1 MTRATAC
8 MLGLSALALT
18 AAAAPPLA
26 PDKRMQ
32 PKPPLAPD
40 QQVLPKPKLELR
52 VCATPDNLPFSNEQ
66 REGFENKIAELIAR
80 DMGLPIHYTFHPQR
94 RGFVRR
100 TLNAGTC
107 NLIMGAP
114 TGIEMLIT
122 TKPYYRSTYV
132 FVTRADRKLGLKSL
146 DDPALKT
153 LRIGLHAVGDDGSN
167 PPPGHSLAKRG
178 IVRNVVGYKLWD
190 VEKVKDPQGAIIDAV
205 AKGEID
211 VAIVWGPF
219 AGFFAKRQP
228 VALTIAPVPPDIA
241 SLPFEYDISFGVR
254 KGNDIFKRRLEAILD
269 KRRDDIRAI
278 LAGYGVP
285 LVDKPALAA
294 TASNGT
300 RPKGGEQEKE

>member
-1 MTRATAC
+1 MRLGPASI
-8 MLGLSALALT
+8 LGLGALALT
-18 AAAAPPLA
+18 AAAPPS
-26 PDKRMQ
+26 
-32 PKPPLAPD
+32 LAPD
-40 QQVLPKPKLELR
+40 QAVLPKPKLELR

-66 REGFENKIAELIAR
+66 GEGFENKIAALIAR
-80 DMGLPIHYTFHPQR
+80 DMGLPLHYTFHPQR

-100 TLNAGTC
+100 TLNAGAC
-107 NLIMGAP
+107 NLLMGAP
-114 TGIEMLIT
+114 TGLEMLVT

-146 DDPALKT
+146 DDPALRK

-178 IVRNVVGYKLWD
+178 IVSNVVGYKLWD
-190 VEKVKDPQGAIIDAV
+190 VATVKNPQGAIIDAV
-205 AKGEID
+205 ARGEID

-219 AGFFAKRQP
+219 AGYFAQKQP
-228 VALTIAPVPPDIA
+228 VALTIVPVPPDIA

-294 TASNGT
+294 AGATAK
-300 RPKGGEQEKE
+300 RPQGGEQKKE

>member
-1 MTRATAC
+1 MTRAKAC
-8 MLGLSALALT
+8 IMGLGALT
-18 AAAAPPLA
+18 CSAAAAAPPLA
-26 PDKRMQ
+26 PN
-32 PKPPLAPD
+32 

-52 VCATPDNLPFSNEQ
+52 VCATPDNLPFSNDKQ
-66 REGFENKIAELIAR
+66 EGFENKIAELIAR
-80 DMGLPIHYTFHPQR
+80 DMRLPIHYTWHPQR

-107 NLIMGAP
+107 NIVMGAP
-114 TGIEMLIT
+114 AGYEMLVT

-132 FVTRADRKLGLKSL
+132 FVTRADRKLGLRSL
-146 DDPALKT
+146 DDPALKQ
-153 LRIGLHAVGDDGSN
+153 LKIGLHAVGDDGSN

-178 IVRNVVGYKLWD
+178 IVRNIVGYKLWND
-190 VEKVKDPQGAIIDAV
+190 ETAKNPQGAIIDAV
-205 AKGEID
+205 ARREID

-219 AGFFAKRQP
+219 AGYFAQLQP
-228 VALTIAPVPPDIA
+228 VPLTIVPVPPDIA

-285 LVDKPALAA
+285 LVDKPAFAA
-294 TASNGT
+294 TTSNGT
-300 RPKGGEQEKE
+300 RPQGGEQKKE